1 MKRLL
6 VANRGEIAV
15 RIIRT
20 AQEMGIETV
29 LAVSEADTSSVAAD
43 LADSV
48 TVIGPAQ
55 ATKSYLNRAALIE
68 AVRRTEAD
76 GVHPGYG
83 FLSEDAEFAQ
93 AVEDLGVSWV
103 GPSAKSIA
111 LMGNKAAAR
120 QAAHDAGVPI
130 LEGSRGAANTGEDLL
145 SNGRRRRFN
154 RKGTNY
160 SSIYSYCKITKA
172 ISDSIIF

>member
-68 AVRRTEAD
+68 A
-76 GVHPGYG
+76 
-83 FLSEDAEFAQ
+83 Q
-93 AVEDLGVSWV
+93 C
-103 GPSAKSIA
+103 
-111 LMGNKAAAR
+111 AAPCVP
-120 QAAHDAGVPI
+120 AA
-130 LEGSRGAANTGEDLL
+130 S
-145 SNGRRRRFN
+145 
-154 RKGTNY
+154 Y
-160 SSIYSYCKITKA
+160 SSMAVLGEGPESELAILYMRNNVTMVIFEGRGVTFTKFA
-172 ISDSIIF
+172 P